1 LESIAAILT
10 AIVSMGP
17 LLGLVV
23 LLSVGLISV
32 LVWLLKKVLPMLEN
46 IANSQ
51 TIISIAQEATATHL
65 QRTGDTLNQLFD
77 KINAHD
83 KQAALVAQNQDQMH
97 STCEHHGEIIAE
109 TKDFFTGCHKEE
121 MISLARIETKI
132 DGLRA

>member
-1 LESIAAILT
+1 MEHIAAILT

-23 LLSVGLISV
+23 LLTAGLIAV

-46 IANSQ
+46 IATSQ
-51 TIISIAQEATATHL
+51 TLISIAQEATATHL
-65 QRTGDTLNQLFD
+65 QRTGDTLSQLFD

-97 STCEHHGEIIAE
+97 AICEHHGEIINE

-121 MISLARIETKI
+121 MVALARIETKL

>member
-1 LESIAAILT
+1 MEHIAAILT

-23 LLSVGLISV
+23 LLAIGLIVV
-32 LVWLLKKVLPMLEN
+32 LAWLLKKVLPMLEN
-46 IANSQ
+46 IAHSQ

-65 QRTGDTLNQLFD
+65 QRTGDTLNQLID

-97 STCEHHGEIIAE
+97 STCENHGEIIKE

-121 MISLARIETKI
+121 MVSLTRIETKI
-132 DGLRA
+132 DGLMA

>member
-1 LESIAAILT
+1 MEHIAAILT

-23 LLSVGLISV
+23 LLTAGLIAV

-46 IANSQ
+46 IATSQ
-51 TIISIAQEATATHL
+51 TLISIAQEATATHL
-65 QRTGDTLNQLFD
+65 QRTGDTLSQLFD

-83 KQAALVAQNQDQMH
+83 KQAALVAQNQNQMH
-97 STCEHHGEIIAE
+97 ATCEHHGEIIAE

-121 MISLARIETKI
+121 MVALTRIETKL
-132 DGLRA
+132 DGMRA